1 MGYLNLWSLELWTQI
16 NSFFK
21 KKNFTQSVVLCY
33 YQPPWTETN
42 AEEQKLCSKSL
53 LFFIK
58 RQSSATFSPGR
69 HPSSI
74 HSFILLRYGH
84 LITYLF
90 HHPLPLIWLFTCS
103 FIHFFLVYW
112 VSYLGSHPS
121 LPHLLRNTLT
131 HTSIKHL
138 LGKALLGR
146 QRGLSF
152 YGTGLKAPLDLGSL
166 SLCPVLLRISGVV
179 EWKHCSQRL
188 LAEW

>member
-1 MGYLNLWSLELWTQI
+1 MGYLNLWSLELWTKI

-21 KKNFTQSVVLCY
+21 KKKFTQSVVLCY

-69 HPSSI
+69 HPSSM

-103 FIHFFLVYW
+103 FIHFFSRL
-112 VSYLGSHPS
+112 
-121 LPHLLRNTLT
+121 
-131 HTSIKHL
+131 
-138 LGKALLGR
+138 
-146 QRGLSF
+146 
-152 YGTGLKAPLDLGSL
+152 L
-166 SLCPVLLRISGVV
+166 SLLFGQPSITPSPAKEHTHSHKYKAFTGQSPSR
-179 EWKHCSQRL
+179 
-188 LAEW
+188 